1 MKKKQDKLN
10 DVNNTEE
17 ERKNQEKQRRK
28 DEDRLVDLA
37 LEWNYID
44 GVLPILQS
52 RQDSMRKKGQEYS
65 EVRLYLIKIFT
76 CRFILGR
83 DQTLQTII

>member
-1 MKKKQDKLN
+1 MN

-52 RQDSMRKKGQEYS
+52 RQDAMIKKGREDN
-65 EVRLYLIKIFT
+65 EVRLYLLKLLT

-83 DQTLQTII
+83 DQTLPKII

>member
-1 MKKKQDKLN
+1 MKNKRDELN
-10 DVNNTEE
+10 DVNNT
-17 ERKNQEKQRRK
+17 KKEKQYRE

-52 RQDSMRKKGQEYS
+52 RLDAMRKKGQKYS
-65 EVRLYLIKIFT
+65 EVRF
-76 CRFILGR
+76 
-83 DQTLQTII
+83 

>member
-1 MKKKQDKLN
+1 VKSKRDKLD
-10 DVNNTEE
+10 DVNNTKE
-17 ERKNQEKQRRK
+17 EKQHRE

-52 RQDSMRKKGQEYS
+52 RQDAMRKKGPEYN
-65 EVRLYLIKIFT
+65 EVRLYLLKVLNVNLF
-76 CRFILGR
+76 
-83 DQTLQTII
+83 

>member
-1 MKKKQDKLN
+1 VKKKQDKLN

-52 RQDSMRKKGQEYS
+52 RQDAMIKKGREDN
-65 EVRLYLIKIFT
+65 EVRLYLLKLLT

-83 DQTLQTII
+83 DQTLPKII